1 MVFFCF
7 YQMFSVC
14 YHRQIRCPAKK
25 NIAIRVI
32 SVYNVVWFIPGGST
46 WDRERKSD
54 MPIVEKLLPV
64 RGGKRICVILS
75 DGQSLFLNREQVSEL
90 GLDKG
95 AEVSPLLLPKFSL
108 YHTPERAR
116 DYAAKVAMRPIF
128 AGEMQKKL
136 LDKGFTP
143 EVTQDTLD
151 WLTRI
156 GVLNDREVI
165 RIHLREATR
174 KGQGKR
180 AILYDLLRRG
190 VDRDL
195 CEEALADLEIGDAP
209 LRLLQKK
216 CKGLSDRETLQKGS
230 AYLRARGFDG
240 DEVQHIINQYLS
252 SLEGETE
259 NEE

>member
-1 MVFFCF
+1 
-7 YQMFSVC
+7 
-14 YHRQIRCPAKK
+14 
-25 NIAIRVI
+25 
-32 SVYNVVWFIPGGST
+32 
-46 WDRERKSD
+46 

-64 RGGKRICVILS
+64 RGGKRVCVLLS
-75 DGQSLFLNREQVSEL
+75 DGQSLFLNRDRLSEL
-90 GLDKG
+90 GLEKG
-95 AEVSPLLLPKFSL
+95 AEVSPALLPKFSL

-128 AGEMQKKL
+128 AGEMRKKL

-165 RIHLREATR
+165 KIHLREATR

-180 AILYDLLRRG
+180 AILFDLCRRG

-195 CEEALADLEIGDAP
+195 CEEALANLEIGDAP

-216 CKGLSDRETLQKGS
+216 CKGQSDRETLQKGS
-230 AYLRARGFDG
+230 TYLRARGFDR

-252 SLEGETE
+252 SLEREIE